1 MISGKFTA
9 LLPERKF
16 NYKSLF
22 LSFCL
27 QSVLIAALV
36 QTGVIKPAEIVST
49 AEAIYYTR
57 VIAPIEAPI
66 VRPTQPNVI
75 HVRPVVAKLIMP
87 TPKARLIPTPV
98 PIPVPI
104 VEPPKVEMKIIA
116 PTPVPPVV
124 VQVGEFVT
132 AEKPTLPK
140 STPPVQVQTG
150 GFGDD
155 NGLKGE
161 HKGKMTIA
169 SLGAFDMPGGPGH
182 GNGTGGRNGK
192 EGVVQSSGF
201 GAESA
206 AASAAKT
213 PASPHDTGKS
223 VEIIGHVKPDYTEE
237 GRRLGIQ
244 GEVLLR
250 VMFVASGQ
258 VRVLGVLQG
267 LGHGL
272 DEQAIH
278 AAEKIKFKSAEHDGQ
293 LIDSEATVHIIFELA
308 S

>member
-16 NYKSLF
+16 NYRSLF

-27 QSVLIAALV
+27 QSVLIAVLV

-57 VIAPIEAPI
+57 VIAPIQPPI
-66 VRPTQPNVI
+66 IRPIQPKEI
-75 HVRPVVAKLIMP
+75 HVRPVVARLIMP
-87 TPKARLIPTPV
+87 TPEARISPPPV
-98 PIPVPI
+98 SIPVPV

-116 PTPVPPVV
+116 PTPVPPP
-124 VQVGEFVT
+124 VQVGEFVA
-132 AEKPTLPK
+132 AEKATLPK
-140 STPPVQVQTG
+140 STPTVQVQTG
-150 GFGDD
+150 GFGDAD
-155 NGLKGE
+155 GLKGD

-206 AASAAKT
+206 AASAVKT
-213 PASPHDTGKS
+213 PFSQHDTGKS

-258 VRVLGVLQG
+258 VRVLGVLRG

-272 DEQAIH
+272 DEQAIL
-278 AAEKIKFKSAEHDGQ
+278 AAEKIKFKSAEHEGQ

>member
-1 MISGKFTA
+1 MKSGKFTA

-16 NYKSLF
+16 NYRSLF

-27 QSVLIAALV
+27 QSALIAVLV

-57 VIAPIEAPI
+57 LIAPIEPPTI
-66 VRPTQPNVI
+66 RPVQPKEI

-87 TPKARLIPTPV
+87 APKARISPPPV
-98 PIPVPI
+98 SIPVPV

-116 PTPVPPVV
+116 PTPVLPPV

-132 AEKPTLPK
+132 AEEPTLPK
-140 STPPVQVQTG
+140 STPTIQVQTG
-150 GFGDD
+150 GFGDAD
-155 NGLKGE
+155 GLKGD

-169 SLGAFDMPGGPGH
+169 SLGSFDMPGGPGH

-201 GAESA
+201 GVESA
-206 AASAAKT
+206 AASAAKI
-213 PASPHDTGKS
+213 PASQHDTGKS

-258 VRVLGVLQG
+258 VRVLGVLRG

-278 AAEKIKFKSAEHDGQ
+278 AAEKIQFKSAEHEGQ

>member
-1 MISGKFTA
+1 MTPRKLTA

-27 QSVLIAALV
+27 QSVLTAALV

-49 AEAIYYTR
+49 AKVIYYTR
-57 VIAPIEAPI
+57 LIVPIEPPI
-66 VRPTQPNVI
+66 IRPIQSKET
-75 HVRPVVAKLIMP
+75 HVRPVVAMSITP
-87 TPKARLIPTPV
+87 TPKPRFIPG
-98 PIPVPI
+98 PIPVLV
-104 VEPPKVEMKIIA
+104 VEPPKMEMKVIA
-116 PTPVPPVV
+116 PTPVPLPV
-124 VQVGEFVT
+124 VQVGEFGP
-132 AEKPTLPK
+132 AEKTSLPK
-140 STPPVQVQTG
+140 STRTVQVQTG
-150 GFGDD
+150 GFGDY
-155 NGLKGE
+155 NGLKGD

-169 SLGAFDMPGGPGH
+169 SIGSFDMPGGPGH
-182 GNGTGGRNGK
+182 GNGTGGQKGN
-192 EGVVQSSGF
+192 EDVVQSSGF
-201 GAESA
+201 GVEPA
-206 AASAAKT
+206 AVSAAKT
-213 PASPHDTGKS
+213 QASQHDAGRS
-223 VEIIGHVKPDYTEE
+223 VEIIGHVKPDYTDE

-258 VRVLGVLQG
+258 VRVLGVLRG